1 VTGRARSRDEILR
14 LLQANR
20 DAIRA
25 YGVRRLGLF
34 GSYASGEATDA
45 SDIDLVVE
53 FEKKTFDA
61 YMDLKAYLE
70 ELLQRRVDLVLADAV
85 KPRLRSAIVDGAVY
99 APGL

>member
-1 VTGRARSRDEILR
+1 MTGRARSRDEILR

>member
-1 VTGRARSRDEILR
+1 MRSREDILHV
-14 LLQANR
+14 LCSNR
-20 DAIRA
+20 DTIRG

-53 FEKKTFDA
+53 FDKKTFDA
-61 YMDLKAYLE
+61 YMDLKALLE
-70 ELLQRRVDLVLADAV
+70 RLFQVRVDLVIADAV
-85 KPRLRSAIVDGAVY
+85 KPRLRAAIVDAAVY